1 MNQYA
6 CSLSKDFRGAVIAEL
21 DWVAERTNTKL
32 AVMQGERK
40 LSGHSTSSE
49 TQFRTEKW
57 VL

>member
-40 LSGHSTSSE
+40 FSGHSTSSE